1 MTTMIMRMRDRRG
14 ATVDWSLSGLCPE
27 CGMPTG
33 LPCRDLRY
41 ITGSHFITEPHPT
54 RPEVLGGW

>member
-1 MTTMIMRMRDRRG
+1 MIGDLIHLARDRRG
-14 ATVDWSLSGLCPE
+14 ASLDWSRFGLCPE

-41 ITGSHFITEPHPT
+41 ATGAHYTAEPHPG
-54 RPEVLGGW
+54 RMVER